1 VTSASGPGSMR
12 FPLGTD
18 TSRRGDHRFLECR
31 ARQPVSATL
40 KAEMPSAKTP
50 VPMGPVVVTGGQH
63 KGRIGDYD
71 DDDVDERD
79 RPAAVVYFGD
89 MFQLAPEV
97 IAYSK
102 LRELTPDDL
111 SRRRTE
117 LEEILFPIQDRADP
131 ALSRE
136 AALAELLLV
145 ERLMHAQ
152 IVATAPTDPSA
163 DDLTFMRLATQES
176 RESVQESGRADP
188 SPRVGVVIVKE
199 GKIIAQAH
207 RNERGEHGE
216 YVALQKHLG
225 GRGEAVGSTVYT
237 TLEPCSSR
245 GRGKT
250 PCAEWLIQNGVAKVW
265 VGTLDPDP
273 RIQGHGVRNLQAARI
288 EVQMFPIALNREI
301 EALNADFIQHRKRLA
316 KEREA

>member
-1 VTSASGPGSMR
+1 
-12 FPLGTD
+12 
-18 TSRRGDHRFLECR
+18 
-31 ARQPVSATL
+31 
-40 KAEMPSAKTP
+40 MPSTKTP
-50 VPMGPVVVTGGQH
+50 MPTGPVVVTGGPH

-79 RPAAVVYFGD
+79 RPAAIVYFGD
-89 MFQLAPEV
+89 MLQVAAEA

-102 LRELTPDDL
+102 LREVVPDDL
-111 SRRRTE
+111 LQRRRE
-117 LEEILFPIQDRADP
+117 LQEILFPVQDDADP

-145 ERLMHAQ
+145 ERLMHEH
-152 IVATAPTDPSA
+152 IVATSAVDPTA
-163 DDLTFMRLATQES
+163 DDLTFMRLALKES
-176 RESVQESGRADP
+176 RESVQEPGRADP

-199 GKIIAQAH
+199 GNIIAQAH

-225 GRGEAVGSTVYT
+225 GRGKAVGSTVYT
-237 TLEPCSSR
+237 TLEPCTSR
-245 GRGKT
+245 GIGKT

-265 VGTLDPDP
+265 IGTLDPDP
-273 RIQGHGVRNLQAARI
+273 RIQGHGVRNLQAARL

-316 KEREA
+316 REKKA

>member
-1 VTSASGPGSMR
+1 
-12 FPLGTD
+12 
-18 TSRRGDHRFLECR
+18 
-31 ARQPVSATL
+31 
-40 KAEMPSAKTP
+40 
-50 VPMGPVVVTGGQH
+50 MGPVVVTAGPH

-89 MFQLAPEV
+89 MLQVAPEV

-102 LRELTPDDL
+102 LSEVAPDDL
-111 SRRRTE
+111 SRRRSE
-117 LEEILFPIQDRADP
+117 LQEILFPVQDDADP

-136 AALAELLLV
+136 AASAELLLV
-145 ERLMHAQ
+145 ERLMHEQ
-152 IVATAPTDPSA
+152 ILATATGDA
-163 DDLTFMRLATQES
+163 TAEDLTFMRLAIKES
-176 RESVQESGRADP
+176 RESVQEPGRADP

-199 GKIIAQAH
+199 GDVIAQAH

-237 TLEPCSSR
+237 TLEPCTER
-245 GRGKT
+245 GPGKT
-250 PCAEWLIQNGVAKVW
+250 PCHEWLIQNGVAKVW
-265 VGTLDPDP
+265 IGTLDPDP
-273 RIQGHGVRNLQAARI
+273 RIQGHGLRNLQAARI
-288 EVQMFPIALNREI
+288 EVQMFPLALNREI

-316 KEREA
+316 REKKG